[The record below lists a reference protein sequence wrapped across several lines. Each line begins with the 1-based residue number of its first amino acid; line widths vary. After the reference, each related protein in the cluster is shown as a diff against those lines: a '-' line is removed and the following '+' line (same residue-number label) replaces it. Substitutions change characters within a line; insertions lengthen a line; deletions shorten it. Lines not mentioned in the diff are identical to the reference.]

1 MGSETSQSGSSMVV
15 LGIDPGI
22 TNLGLGIVEQV
33 GTQARMLYAEVVR
46 TTHGEPAPARVGKL
60 YRAVYQ
66 AAINYRPQA
75 VAVEEQFFYRQNELA
90 YKVGWAMGAV
100 FLVADQLEI
109 PVYGYAPPK
118 VKQALV
124 GTGQADKQQ
133 VAYMVRALLGLK
145 KPPTSTHL
153 ADALAIALTHCFYQ
167 KLAPGKPVS

>member
-1 MGSETSQSGSSMVV
+1 MSRPGNRMVV

-22 TNLGLGIVEQV
+22 TNLGLGVVEQV
-33 GTQARMLYAEVVR
+33 GQQTRLLYAEVVK

-66 AAINYRPQA
+66 AAATYRPQA
-75 VAVEEQFFYRQNELA
+75 IAVEEQFFYRQNELA

-109 PVYGYAPPK
+109 PVYGYGPPK

-124 GTGQADKQQ
+124 GTGQAAKNQ
-133 VAYMVRALLGLK
+133 VAYMVRAILGLRSLP
-145 KPPTSTHL
+145 KPTHL
-153 ADALAIALTHCFYQ
+153 ADALAIALAHCFYQ
-167 KLAPGKPVS
+167 TLVPAQPVS

>member
-1 MGSETSQSGSSMVV
+1 MIV

-22 TNLGLGIVEQV
+22 TNLGIGVVEQA
-33 GTQARMLYAEVVR
+33 GKQTRMLHAEVVK
-46 TTHGEPAPARVGKL
+46 TTHGETAPERVGKL

-66 AAINYRPQA
+66 VAATYRPQA
-75 VAVEEQFFYRQNELA
+75 IAVEEQFFYRQNELA

-124 GTGQADKQQ
+124 GTGQADKHQ

-145 KPPTSTHL
+145 SLPKPTHL

-167 KLAPGKPVS
+167 PLAPGQPVS

>member
-1 MGSETSQSGSSMVV
+1 MIV

-33 GTQARMLYAEVVR
+33 GQHARMLHAEVVK
-46 TTHGEPAPARVGKL
+46 TTHGEPAPSRVGKL

-66 AAINYRPQA
+66 AAITYRPQA
-75 VAVEEQFFYRQNELA
+75 IAVEEQFFYRQNELA

-109 PVYGYAPPK
+109 PVFGYGPPT

-124 GTGQADKQQ
+124 GTGQAEKEQ
-133 VAYMVRALLGLK
+133 VAYMVRVLLGLK
-145 KPPTSTHL
+145 SLPKPTHV

-167 KLAPGKPVS
+167 PLAGNTRPKGVL